1 MDAAQTTNGGLE
13 HKRKKVKTDWI
24 CVNSKCVKSKA
35 ENVITAKPFV
45 IAYFGGK
52 VDEKRKRKV
61 CQDCFVEAK
70 VSLNRITQKIQDE
83 QPFIGN
89 SVYVLTM
96 KYPLRGYIL
105 GVLAHTTAW
114 DRLWGGDVF

>member
-1 MDAAQTTNGGLE
+1 MDTSASLNLNGGLA

-45 IAYFGGK
+45 IAYFGAK
-52 VDEKRKRKV
+52 IDEKRKRKV

-70 VSLNRITQKIQDE
+70 ISLNRITQKIQTE
-83 QPFIGN
+83 EPFIGK
-89 SVYVLTM
+89 S
-96 KYPLRGYIL
+96 I
-105 GVLAHTTAW
+105 
-114 DRLWGGDVF
+114 FF

>member
-1 MDAAQTTNGGLE
+1 MEVAQTTNGGLEHE

-70 VSLNRITQKIQDE
+70 VSLNRITQKIQAK

-89 SVYVLTM
+89 QFYLLTYGSSTLT
-96 KYPLRGYIL
+96 KRPNLQSNISIY
-105 GVLAHTTAW
+105 
-114 DRLWGGDVF
+114 D